1 MAFVRLGTLMQNKR
15 KGYATVWKRAQEI
28 TRAAIDAGFQDT

>member
-1 MAFVRLGTLMQNKR
+1 MVFVRLGTLTQNKR

-28 TRAAIDAGFQDT
+28 TARSD